1 LSPDKPRGGI
11 IGTINHIVVFV
22 SGLSAMLHDMEAM
35 GDLRDTIQEQVH
47 RLVGFGDGA
56 VDLTRPPGDDGL
68 FGPGSAAWV
77 VHGDFTAMMAGGVAA
92 LLLQM
97 LHPGAL
103 AGVWDHSNFRRD
115 MLGRLRRTAQFISGT
130 TYGSTATADMLIAKV
145 RRIHDAVAGTLPDGT
160 PYSANDPD
168 LLTWVHVA
176 EVASF
181 LAAYRRYR
189 DPRFPGSEQDRYL
202 GEYALLAERLGATH
216 VPRTRAALDAYFV
229 AIRPRL
235 RVDHRTREVARALLR
250 QQPASLAMAP
260 AQALLMQGGIDL
272 LPDWAARMHGR
283 TRMPRPAVR
292 VGMAGIGSVLRWALR
307 NGSAKRA
314 TDQS

>member
-1 LSPDKPRGGI
+1 MVDFRETVQGQI
-11 IGTINHIVVFV
+11 
-22 SGLSAMLHDMEAM
+22 
-35 GDLRDTIQEQVH
+35 RDQIQGQVH

-130 TYGSTATADMLIAKV
+130 TYGATMTAEGLIAKV
-145 RRIHDAVAGTLPDGT
+145 RTIHDRVAGTLPDGT
-160 PYSANDPD
+160 PYSANDAD

-181 LAAYRRYR
+181 LAAHRRYR
-189 DPRFPGSEQDRYL
+189 DPAYPAAEQDRYL
-202 GEYALLAERLGATH
+202 REYAVVAEKLGATG
-216 VPRTRAALDAYFV
+216 VPKTRAEVDAYFTAV
-229 AIRPRL
+229 RPHL
-235 RVDHRTREVARALLR
+235 RSDHRTREVARALLR

-260 AQALLMQGGIDL
+260 AQKLLMEGGIDL
-272 LPDWAARMHGR
+272 LPYWAARMHGLER
-283 TRMPRPAVR
+283 PLLGKPAVR
-292 VGMAGIGSVLRWALR
+292 AGMAGVGSVLRWALR
-307 NGSAKRA
+307 NGSAKTA
-314 TDQS
+314 ASQG

>member
-1 LSPDKPRGGI
+1 
-11 IGTINHIVVFV
+11 
-22 SGLSAMLHDMEAM
+22 M
-35 GDLRDTIQEQVH
+35 GDIRETIQGQVH

-130 TYGSTATADMLIAKV
+130 TYGATATAEALIAKV
-145 RRIHDAVAGTLPDGT
+145 RTIHDRVAGTLPDGT

-176 EVASF
+176 EVGSF
-181 LAAYRRYR
+181 LAAHRRYR
-189 DPRFPGSEQDRYL
+189 DPAFPDAEQDRYL
-202 GEYALLAERLGATH
+202 AEYAIVAEKLGATG
-216 VPRTRAALDAYFV
+216 VPRTRNQIDAYMV
-229 AIRPRL
+229 RIRPQL
-235 RVDHRTREVARALLR
+235 RADHRTREVARALLQ

-260 AQALLMQGGIDL
+260 AQKLLMEGGIDL
-272 LPDWAARMHGR
+272 LPDWAARMHGLER
-283 TRMPRPAVR
+283 PLVGRPAVR
-292 VGMAGIGSVLRWALR
+292 AGMAGIGSVLRWAMR
-307 NGSAKRA
+307 DGSARRA
-314 TDQS
+314 TEQA

>member
-1 LSPDKPRGGI
+1 M
-11 IGTINHIVVFV
+11 
-22 SGLSAMLHDMEAM
+22 A
-35 GDLRDTIQEQVH
+35 DLRDTIQTQVH

-77 VHGDFTAMMAGGVAA
+77 VHGDFTAMMTGGVAA

-130 TYGSTATADMLIAKV
+130 TYGSTETAEMLIHKV
-145 RRIHDAVAGTLPDGT
+145 RRIHDRVAGTLPDGT

-189 DPRFPGSEQDRYL
+189 DPAFPAAEQDRYL
-202 GEYALLAERLGATH
+202 AEYAIIAEKLGATG
-216 VPRTRAALDAYFV
+216 VPRTRVALDAYLS
-229 AIRPRL
+229 AIRPQL
-235 RVDHRTREVARALLR
+235 RVDHRTREVSRALLR

-260 AQALLMQGGIDL
+260 AQTVLMEGGIDL
-272 LPDWAARMHGR
+272 LPDWAARMHGLGR
-283 TRMPRPAVR
+283 PTIGRPAVR
-292 VGMAGIGSVLRWALR
+292 AGVAGIGSVLRWALR
-307 NGSAKRA
+307 DGSAKRA
-314 TDQS
+314 TTQS

>member
-1 LSPDKPRGGI
+1 MGS
-11 IGTINHIVVFV
+11 
-22 SGLSAMLHDMEAM
+22 M
-35 GDLRDTIQEQVH
+35 GDIRETIQGQVH

-56 VDLTRPPGDDGL
+56 GDLTRPPGDDGL

-103 AGVWDHSNFRRD
+103 AGVWDHSNFRSD

-130 TYGSTATADMLIAKV
+130 TYGSTATAEALIAKV
-145 RRIHDAVAGTLPDGT
+145 RRIHDAVTGTLPDGT
-160 PYSANDPD
+160 PYGANDAD

-181 LAAYRRYR
+181 LRAHRRYR
-189 DPRFPGSEQDRYL
+189 DPAFPAAEQDRYL
-202 GEYALLAERLGATH
+202 REYAIVAEKLGATG
-216 VPRTRAALDAYFV
+216 VPKTRAEVDRYFA

-235 RVDHRTREVARALLR
+235 RADHRTREVARALL
-250 QQPASLAMAP
+250 QQPPASLAMAP
-260 AQALLMQGGIDL
+260 AQKLLMEGGIDL
-272 LPDWAARMHGR
+272 LPDWAARMHALERPSVGK
-283 TRMPRPAVR
+283 PAVR
-292 VGMAGIGSVLRWALR
+292 AAMAGIGSVLRWALR
-307 NGSAKRA
+307 DGSAKRA
-314 TDQS
+314 AQEG

>member
-1 LSPDKPRGGI
+1 MSDIR
-11 IGTINHIVVFV
+11 
-22 SGLSAMLHDMEAM
+22 E
-35 GDLRDTIQEQVH
+35 TIQGQVH

-130 TYGSTATADMLIAKV
+130 TYGSTATAETLIAKV
-145 RRIHDAVAGTLPDGT
+145 RGIHDRVAGTLPDGT

-189 DPRFPGSEQDRYL
+189 DPAYPAAEQDRYL
-202 GEYALLAERLGATH
+202 GEYAVVAERLGATG
-216 VPRTRAALDAYFV
+216 VPKTRVEVDAYFAAV
-229 AIRPRL
+229 RPRL
-235 RVDHRTREVARALLR
+235 RADHRTREVARALLD
-250 QQPASLAMAP
+250 QQPASRAMAP
-260 AQALLMQGGIDL
+260 AQKLLMEGGIDL
-272 LPDWAARMHGR
+272 LPDWAARMHGLER
-283 TRMPRPAVR
+283 PLVGRPAVR
-292 VGMAGIGSVLRWALR
+292 AGMAGIGSVLRWALR
-307 NGSAKRA
+307 DGSAKRA
-314 TDQS
+314 TDQG

>member
-1 LSPDKPRGGI
+1 MGDIR
-11 IGTINHIVVFV
+11 GTIQ
-22 SGLSAMLHDMEAM
+22 S
-35 GDLRDTIQEQVH
+35 QVH

-130 TYGSTATADMLIAKV
+130 TYGSTATAETLIARV
-145 RRIHDAVAGTLPDGT
+145 RGIHDRVAGTLPDGT

-189 DPRFPGSEQDRYL
+189 DPACPVAEQDRYL
-202 GEYALLAERLGATH
+202 GEYAIVAERLGAMG
-216 VPRTRAALDAYFV
+216 VPRTRAAVDAYFA
-229 AIRPRL
+229 AIRPQL
-235 RVDHRTREVARALLR
+235 RADHRTREVARALLH
-250 QQPASLAMAP
+250 QQPASRAMAA
-260 AQALLMQGGIDL
+260 AQTLLMEGGIDL
-272 LPDWAARMHGR
+272 LPDWAARMHGLER
-283 TRMPRPAVR
+283 PLVGRPAVR
-292 VGMAGIGSVLRWALR
+292 AGMAGIGSVLRWALR
-307 NGSAKRA
+307 DGSAKRA
-314 TDQS
+314 ADQG

>member
-1 LSPDKPRGGI
+1 
-11 IGTINHIVVFV
+11 
-22 SGLSAMLHDMEAM
+22 M
-35 GDLRDTIQEQVH
+35 GDIRETIQGQVH

-130 TYGSTATADMLIAKV
+130 TYGSTATAETLIAKV
-145 RRIHDAVAGTLPDGT
+145 RGIHDRVAGTLPDGT

-189 DPRFPGSEQDRYL
+189 DPAYPAAEQDRYL
-202 GEYALLAERLGATH
+202 GEYAVVAERLGATG
-216 VPRTRAALDAYFV
+216 VPKTRVEVDAYFAAV
-229 AIRPRL
+229 RPRL
-235 RVDHRTREVARALLR
+235 RADHRTREVARALLD
-250 QQPASLAMAP
+250 QQPASRAMAP
-260 AQALLMQGGIDL
+260 AQKLLMEGGIDL
-272 LPDWAARMHGR
+272 LPDWAARMHGLER
-283 TRMPRPAVR
+283 PLVGRPAVR
-292 VGMAGIGSVLRWALR
+292 AGMAGIGSVLRWALR
-307 NGSAKRA
+307 DGSAKRA
-314 TDQS
+314 TDQG

>member
-1 LSPDKPRGGI
+1 M
-11 IGTINHIVVFV
+11 
-22 SGLSAMLHDMEAM
+22 A
-35 GDLRDTIQEQVH
+35 DLRDTIQTQVH

-77 VHGDFTAMMAGGVAA
+77 VHGDFTAMMTGGVAA

-130 TYGSTATADMLIAKV
+130 TYGSTATAETLIAKV
-145 RRIHDAVAGTLPDGT
+145 RRIHDRVAGTLPDGT

-189 DPRFPGSEQDRYL
+189 DPAFPVAEQDRYL
-202 GEYALLAERLGATH
+202 GEYAIVAEKLGATG
-216 VPRTRAALDAYFV
+216 VPRTRAALDAYLS
-229 AIRPRL
+229 AIRPQL
-235 RVDHRTREVARALLR
+235 RVDHRTREVSRALLR

-260 AQALLMQGGIDL
+260 AQTVLMKGGIDL
-272 LPDWAARMHGR
+272 LPDWAARMHGLGR
-283 TRMPRPAVR
+283 PPIGRPAVR
-292 VGMAGIGSVLRWALR
+292 AGVAGIGSVLRWALR
-307 NGSAKRA
+307 DGSAKRA
-314 TDQS
+314 TTQS

>member
-1 LSPDKPRGGI
+1 
-11 IGTINHIVVFV
+11 
-22 SGLSAMLHDMEAM
+22 
-35 GDLRDTIQEQVH
+35 
-47 RLVGFGDGA
+47 
-56 VDLTRPPGDDGL
+56 
-68 FGPGSAAWV
+68 

-103 AGVWDHSNFRRD
+103 AGVWDHSTFRRD

-160 PYSANDPD
+160 SYSANDPD

-202 GEYALLAERLGATH
+202 GEYALLAERLGATD
-216 VPRTRAALDAYFV
+216 VPRTRAALDAYFI

-272 LPDWAARMHGR
+272 LPDWAARMHGLDR

-292 VGMAGIGSVLRWALR
+292 VGMAGVGSVLRWALR

>member
-1 LSPDKPRGGI
+1 M
-11 IGTINHIVVFV
+11 
-22 SGLSAMLHDMEAM
+22 A
-35 GDLRDTIQEQVH
+35 DLRDTIQTQVH
-47 RLVGFGDGA
+47 RLVGFGDGG

-68 FGPGSAAWV
+68 FGPGSAAWT
-77 VHGDFTAMMAGGVAA
+77 VHGDFTAMMTGGVAA

-130 TYGSTATADMLIAKV
+130 TYGSTETAEALIAKV
-145 RRIHDAVAGTLPDGT
+145 RRIHDRVAGTLPDGT
-160 PYSANDPD
+160 RYSANDAE

-189 DPRFPGSEQDRYL
+189 DPAFPAAEQDRYL
-202 GEYALLAERLGATH
+202 AEYAVVAEKLGATG
-216 VPRTRAALDAYFV
+216 VPKTRAALDAYLV
-229 AIRPRL
+229 AIRPQL

-250 QQPASLAMAP
+250 QRPASLAMAP
-260 AQALLMQGGIDL
+260 AQTVLMEGGIDL
-272 LPDWAARMHGR
+272 LPDWAARMHGLGR
-283 TRMPRPAVR
+283 PPLGKPAVR
-292 VGMAGIGSVLRWALR
+292 AGVAGTASVLRWALR
-307 NGSAKRA
+307 DGSAKRA
-314 TDQS
+314 AAEG

>member
-1 LSPDKPRGGI
+1 M
-11 IGTINHIVVFV
+11 
-22 SGLSAMLHDMEAM
+22 A
-35 GDLRDTIQEQVH
+35 DLRDTIQTQVH

-77 VHGDFTAMMAGGVAA
+77 VHGDFTAMMTGGVAA

-130 TYGSTATADMLIAKV
+130 TYGSTATAETLIAKV
-145 RRIHDAVAGTLPDGT
+145 RRIHDRVAGTLPDGT

-189 DPRFPGSEQDRYL
+189 DPAFPTAEQDRYL
-202 GEYALLAERLGATH
+202 AEYAVVAEKLGATG
-216 VPRTRAALDAYFV
+216 VPRTRAALDAYLS
-229 AIRPRL
+229 AIRPQL
-235 RVDHRTREVARALLR
+235 RVDHRTREVSRALLR

-260 AQALLMQGGIDL
+260 AQTVLMEGGIDL
-272 LPDWAARMHGR
+272 LPDWAARMHGLGR
-283 TRMPRPAVR
+283 PPIGRPAVR
-292 VGMAGIGSVLRWALR
+292 AGVAGIGSVLRWALR
-307 NGSAKRA
+307 DGSAKRA
-314 TDQS
+314 TTQS

>member
-1 LSPDKPRGGI
+1 
-11 IGTINHIVVFV
+11 
-22 SGLSAMLHDMEAM
+22 M
-35 GDLRDTIQEQVH
+35 GDIRETIQGQVH

-130 TYGSTATADMLIAKV
+130 TYGATATAEALIAKV
-145 RRIHDAVAGTLPDGT
+145 RTIHDRVAGTLPDGT

-176 EVASF
+176 EVGSF
-181 LAAYRRYR
+181 LAAHRRYR
-189 DPRFPGSEQDRYL
+189 DPAFPDAEQDRYL
-202 GEYALLAERLGATH
+202 AEYAIVAEKLGATG
-216 VPRTRAALDAYFV
+216 VPRTRNQIDAYM
-229 AIRPRL
+229 ARIRPQL
-235 RVDHRTREVARALLR
+235 RADHRTREVARALLQ

-260 AQALLMQGGIDL
+260 AQKLLMEGGIDL
-272 LPDWAARMHGR
+272 LPDWAARMHGLER
-283 TRMPRPAVR
+283 PLVGRPAVR
-292 VGMAGIGSVLRWALR
+292 AGMAGIGSVLRWALR
-307 NGSAKRA
+307 DGSARRA
-314 TDQS
+314 TEQA

>member
-1 LSPDKPRGGI
+1 M
-11 IGTINHIVVFV
+11 T
-22 SGLSAMLHDMEAM
+22 
-35 GDLRDTIQEQVH
+35 DLRDTIQTEVH
-47 RLVGFGDGA
+47 RLVGFGDGG

-130 TYGSTATADMLIAKV
+130 TYGATATAEALIARV
-145 RRIHDAVAGTLPDGT
+145 RRIHDSVAGTLPDGT

-181 LAAYRRYR
+181 LAGHRRYR
-189 DPRFPGSEQDRYL
+189 DPAYPATERDRYL
-202 GEYALLAERLGATH
+202 AEYAIVAEKLGATG
-216 VPRTRAALDAYFV
+216 VPRTEAEVAGYFARVRPQLRA
-229 AIRPRL
+229 
-235 RVDHRTREVARALLR
+235 DHRTREVARALLR

-272 LPDWAARMHGR
+272 LPDWAARMHGFATLPMR
-283 TRMPRPAVR
+283 RPAVR
-292 VGMAGIGSVLRWALR
+292 AGMAGVGSVLRWALR
-307 NGSAKRA
+307 DGSAARAKR
-314 TDQS
+314 QS